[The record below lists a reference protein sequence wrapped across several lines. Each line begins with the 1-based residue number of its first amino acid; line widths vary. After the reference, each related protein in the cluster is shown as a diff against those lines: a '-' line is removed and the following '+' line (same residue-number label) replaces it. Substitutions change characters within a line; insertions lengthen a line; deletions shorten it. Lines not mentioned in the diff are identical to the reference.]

1 MANSQVKR
9 VPMIALSSY
18 KNGWSRQV
26 AHSLAI
32 HANAAYNGGI
42 GTLIE
47 DKDTDTQCYLK
58 DYGNHAVL
66 AFRGTEPTHLN
77 DVLSDLDMRKVVWH
91 SGTSLVHSGFAKAFE
106 SVRPRI
112 EELLSGLS
120 SVDNLFI
127 TGHSLGGALA
137 TLAADSLNCKL
148 VTTFGSPRVGDRTF
162 ARQFELK
169 LAGKYFR
176 VFNRSDVV
184 ARVPTF
190 VRFKHVG
197 TPVFIDHRGL
207 VWIRPSWYTRLVTFW
222 RNVVTG
228 AKVSLVRDHAMT
240 QYLASLE

>member
-1 MANSQVKR
+1 MG
-9 VPMIALSSY
+9 ALLSY
-18 KNGWSRQV
+18 DTGWSRQV
-26 AHSLAI
+26 AHALAL
-32 HANAAYNGGI
+32 HAEAAYHDGI

-47 DKDTDTQCYLK
+47 NKDTDTQCYLA

-66 AFRGTEPTHLN
+66 AFRGTEPTQVA
-77 DVLSDLDMRKVVWH
+77 DILSDLDLRKQEWH
-91 SGTSLVHSGFAKAFE
+91 TGSSSAHSGFVKAFE

-112 EELLSGLS
+112 EELLSGLTGGC
-120 SVDNLFI
+120 NLYI

-137 TLAADSLNCKL
+137 TLAADKLGCKL
-148 VTTFGSPRVGDRTF
+148 MVTFGSPRVGDRAF
-162 ARQFELK
+162 ARHFELK
-169 LAGKYFR
+169 LAGRYFR
-176 VFNRSDVV
+176 IFNRSDVV

-207 VWIRPSWYTRLVTFW
+207 IWIRPSWYTRLLTFW

-228 AKVSLVRDHAMT
+228 TKTSLIRDHSMT